1 MKSIIKDFSF
11 GGKPKQNF
19 RILLLMCFV
28 TFFSFLSFL
37 HSTNL
42 QLDTINF
49 SEQLDKD
56 LIYNNGDNTLR
67 TAKEETYVAYDG
79 TKNIH
84 DETIIADT
92 NISDE
97 KDNNNNIKN
106 NEGRKPLINGLT
118 EVIDLKSLVNK
129 TAHLFGIDT
138 SLPRVRLLYRG
149 RP

>member
-1 MKSIIKDFSF
+1 MKDNIFKDFFF

-28 TFFSFLSFL
+28 TFFSFLSYL

-42 QLDTINF
+42 QLDTVNF
-49 SEQLDKD
+49 SEQLDKH

-67 TAKEETYVAYDG
+67 TAKEESYSKNVAYDE
-79 TKNIH
+79 TKNINN
-84 DETIIADT
+84 ET
-92 NISDE
+92 NIAVSNDE
-97 KDNNNNIKN
+97 IDNNNNIKN
-106 NEGRKPLINGLT
+106 NEGRKSLINGLT

-138 SLPRVRLLYRG
+138 SLPRARLLN
-149 RP
+149 